1 MIRVLA
7 SDGMN
12 KAAAADLRAK
22 GYEVV
27 EQFYEPE
34 DLKKELA
41 NYDVLVVRSA
51 TKVREPII
59 DAAVEAGRLKLVI
72 RGGVG
77 VDNIDVKYA
86 ESKGIKVTNTPKASS
101 DSVAELA
108 LGHMLS
114 MARYIG
120 IANVTLREGKWE
132 KKLRRR
138 GAGRQYP
145 GPDRHGPHLPVHRPQ
160 GHGSGH
166 ESHVYR
172 YL

>member
-51 TKVREPII
+51 T
-59 DAAVEAGRLKLVI
+59 
-72 RGGVG
+72 
-77 VDNIDVKYA
+77 
-86 ESKGIKVTNTPKASS
+86 
-101 DSVAELA
+101 
-108 LGHMLS
+108 
-114 MARYIG
+114 
-120 IANVTLREGKWE
+120 
-132 KKLRRR
+132 
-138 GAGRQYP
+138 
-145 GPDRHGPHLPVHRPQ
+145 
-160 GHGSGH
+160 
-166 ESHVYR
+166 
-172 YL
+172 